1 MDMKAIEET
10 RFTVTNDPADADYRL
25 ITLRLPASAGPGHGT
40 VDLTGAQ
47 AMQEIARFALAHAG
61 AIVSSIGHTTL
72 GQDLQHMA
80 AVIHE
85 RLP

>member
-1 MDMKAIEET
+1 MDLTMIEQA
-10 RFTVTNDPADADYRL
+10 RFTLTIDPEDDNYRL
-25 ITLRLPASAGPGHGT
+25 VTLRLPATALPST
-40 VDLTGAQ
+40 ETIDVTGQQ
-47 AMQEIARFALAHAG
+47 AVQAIARFVLSHAG
-61 AIVSSIGHTTL
+61 AIVASIGHTTL